1 MRFHNF
7 RQNTP
12 NDIGY
17 ITTTTTTPNFQY
29 FIIFLMI
36 FFAEPKKDKTE
47 GASQN
52 GAVSPS
58 AETPSH
64 MGQPP
69 GHGDGIGKLERPNTL
84 APGKLT
90 RRLLCYH
97 SEHCKFPIVL
107 TNESRLASTEI
118 KSTA

>member
-1 MRFHNF
+1 MFFTSRS
-7 RQNTP
+7 
-12 NDIGY
+12 
-17 ITTTTTTPNFQY
+17 Y
-29 FIIFLMI
+29 FIYCCLAYYYHSQLLSGRRNFSDS
-36 FFAEPKKDKTE
+36 FFFFTEPKKDKTE

-58 AETPSH
+58 TETPSH
-64 MGQPP
+64 ISQPP
-69 GHGDGIGKLERPNTL
+69 GPGDGIGKLERPNTL

-107 TNESRLASTEI
+107 TNESHPA
-118 KSTA
+118 